1 MSEVKYRILQVGEVV
16 QCGDQ
21 LLNPPTGKWMIT
33 TPGFIVGDCDVGRYR
48 RPIDESDPKYRILKT
63 GEIIQE
69 GDQFLSH
76 SPQNG
81 LDNTWMNSTRF
92 GSPILSGEVT
102 LYRRPVTNSDPKQT
116 QDDSNPKYREL
127 KVGEKIR
134 HGDQYVDGV
143 TGKWTDT
150 ESDGMI
156 VLDSQVGIYRRPITD
171 SDPNRDKEDANP
183 KYRMLEAGEVI
194 QKGDQ
199 VGDGHGVWWTSC
211 VSGQAVEAK
220 SVGFYRRRIKT
231 DATDIVSKTIEER
244 GKTYGEP
251 QESMRNIGVA
261 WTAILQQHYGIK
273 LEHEIPAWVAAN
285 MLVAFKLQRTLK
297 GWHEDN
303 YIDAEAYLRFA
314 KEGQKP

>member
-102 LYRRPVTNSDPKQT
+102 LYRRPVTNSDPKQA
-116 QDDSNPKYREL
+116 QEDSNPKHREL

-156 VLDSQVGIYRRPITD
+156 VLDSQVGIYRRPISPT
-171 SDPNRDKEDANP
+171 
-183 KYRMLEAGEVI
+183 
-194 QKGDQ
+194 
-199 VGDGHGVWWTSC
+199 
-211 VSGQAVEAK
+211 
-220 SVGFYRRRIKT
+220 
-231 DATDIVSKTIEER
+231 TDIVSKTIEER